1 MQAVVDNVFD
11 DVIDTRSIGAC
22 YCTTTSNI
30 ACMSGRR
37 VTSYQR
43 LQISLA
49 CADLMLAVSGPL
61 VSATVTGLFL
71 TRDLG
76 PGHFLT
82 SDLFHQF
89 QFAAEAVSAGLDHVI
104 RTDLWW
110 LVAAGAGLATS
121 TTVSIATIA
130 TMATL
135 RWAVTGSQNNVI
147 EFIEKHVTAIIAVIW
162 IAGGKKIDKDR

>member
-1 MQAVVDNVFD
+1 
-11 DVIDTRSIGAC
+11 
-22 YCTTTSNI
+22 
-30 ACMSGRR
+30 MSGRR

-49 CADLMLAVSGPL
+49 CADLILAVSGPL
-61 VSATVTGLFL
+61 VSATVTCLFL

-110 LVAAGAGLATS
+110 LVAAGAGLALS

-147 EFIEKHVTAIIAVIW
+147 EFIEKHVTAIIAFIW
-162 IAGGKKIDKDR
+162 IAGENQLEKLEAAKAA